1 MPSDDIDHNKV
12 AAPARMRKGKAW
24 RVLIYA
30 TLLTLTVLAVIPYVT
45 RAKVTECKNA
55 CVNGLRQIDGAKEQ
69 VALELKLQKGAVIT
83 AAQIQPYL
91 KGGSIPKCPE
101 DGSISI
107 GILGESPTCSQ
118 PGHNLQISAR

>member
-1 MPSDDIDHNKV
+1 MDHNKV
-12 AAPARMRKGKAW
+12 AEPAQKRKGKAW
-24 RVLIYA
+24 KVLLYA
-30 TLLTLTVLAVIPYVT
+30 TLLIIAVLAVIPYVV
-45 RAKVTECKNA
+45 RARLTECKNA
-55 CVNGLRQIDGAKEQ
+55 CVNGLRQVEGAKEQ

-91 KGGSIPKCPE
+91 KAGSIPKCPE

-118 PGHNLQISAR
+118 PGHALQISAL

>member
-1 MPSDDIDHNKV
+1 MDSNKA
-12 AAPARMRKGKAW
+12 AAPDRVRKGRAW
-24 RVLIYA
+24 KVLIYA
-30 TLLTLTVLAVIPYVT
+30 TLLTITVLAVIPYVT

-69 VALELKLQKGAVIT
+69 VALELKLQEGAVIT
-83 AAQIQPYL
+83 SAQIQPYL

-101 DGSISI
+101 DGSIRI

-118 PGHNLQISAR
+118 PGHTLKISAP